1 MIPMAH
7 LDGPAVGAGL
17 TGDAAYDDGRR
28 VLQVRL
34 RGELDLATAPV
45 LPGLLARLVADHRAA
60 ELDVSGLT
68 FCDVAGLA
76 AVEDAQARM
85 DTLGCALAVSGI
97 APLRLLLGV
106 PGLFPTLRIAA
117 G

>member
-1 MIPMAH
+1 VTLVSQDAGAA
-7 LDGPAVGAGL
+7 LDF
-17 TGDAAYDDGRR
+17 DAAYDETRR
-28 VLQVRL
+28 VLRVRV
-34 RGELDLATAPV
+34 RGELDLATAPELTELV
-45 LPGLLARLVADHRAA
+45 ARLVADHRAA
-60 ELDVSGLT
+60 ELDVSGLS

-85 DTLGCALAVSGI
+85 DARGCALTVTGT

-117 G
+117 A